1 MAKIPTDDEIIKE
14 EIDAI
19 LVDLVIAYNNS
30 GRKASGQWAKGLEAV
45 YEPNKGTIRGFV
57 YLAGRGKTKKA
68 GKPGEPTLV
77 ESILKWMKV
86 RGIAAKIRAKAK
98 TSKAKIYKVKGVA
111 WAIADKI
118 HKKGTDRKKWFRIY
132 EEVISPSRIQQIID
146 RLAVVNTNRIIT
158 EIDAELE
165 ILAKNV

>member
-1 MAKIPTDDEIIKE
+1 MAKLKTDDEIIQE

-30 GRKASGQWAKGLEAV
+30 GRKASGQFAEGLEAV
-45 YEPNKGTIRGFV
+45 YTPNKGVIRGFT
-57 YLAGRGKTKKA
+57 YLAGRGPTKKK
-68 GKPGEPTLV
+68 GKAGEPKLV

-86 RGIAAKIRAKAK
+86 RGIAAKVRSEAK
-98 TSKAKIYKVKGVA
+98 TSKAKIYKVRGVA

-118 HKKGTDRKKWFRIY
+118 HKKGTDRSKWFKIY
-132 EEVISPSRIQQIID
+132 EEVITGSRIQQIID
-146 RLAVVNTNRIIT
+146 RLAVVSTNRIIT
-158 EIDAELE
+158 EITAELE